1 MKENKVSPRDRS
13 ASEEAKGFEPDSI
26 TAFDS
31 GYRFSAVISTNEEKR
46 LSQKSATA
54 KLETAA
60 FALRLS
66 SEAPNVRA
74 QETESLVI
82 LRKSECC
89 TLSVSVKQ
97 NAQHVEW
104 ENDPQRYR
112 IATPCC
118 TADIDVSRPDALED
132 IPDTSQSKFSRF
144 FTKIQSRL
152 GLLSYSRRQL
162 DTLLDQTLE
171 ASKEDRKS
179 LARLETQLE
188 FYRSS
193 RSEKRSTAD

>member
-1 MKENKVSPRDRS
+1 MKENKVSPRDKS
-13 ASEEAKGFEPDSI
+13 ASEEVKGFEPDSI
-26 TAFDS
+26 TASDN

-46 LSQKSATA
+46 LSQKSASA

-66 SEAPNVRA
+66 SKAPHVRA
-74 QETESLVI
+74 QENESLVI

-97 NAQHVEW
+97 NAQHTEW
-104 ENDPQRYR
+104 ENEPQRYR

-118 TADIDVSRPDALED
+118 TADIDVSRPGALED
-132 IPDTSQSKFSRF
+132 IPDTSQNKFSRLI
-144 FTKIQSRL
+144 TKIQSRL
-152 GLLSYSRRQL
+152 GLQSYSRRQMY
-162 DTLLDQTLE
+162 TLLDQTSE
-171 ASKEDRKS
+171 VASEDRKS
-179 LARLETQLE
+179 LARLETQLK

-193 RSEKRSTAD
+193 HSEKRSTAD